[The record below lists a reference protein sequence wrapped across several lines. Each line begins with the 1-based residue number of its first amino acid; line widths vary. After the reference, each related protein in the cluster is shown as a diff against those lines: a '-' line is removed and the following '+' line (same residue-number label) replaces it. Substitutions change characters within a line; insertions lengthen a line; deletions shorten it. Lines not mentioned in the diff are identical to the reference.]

1 VTCARPAVLLIF
13 ALGCAGPAGA
23 PAAAAHTSPDL
34 SFYDLQARLAARA
47 ASLVGQARDFRVAGE
62 RFNRD
67 CTGFVQAVYE
77 AEGIPLRAIMQRTAP
92 NERSGVVAA
101 FRAMQEHG
109 TIFGGG
115 GEWPAPGDLVFWHDT
130 YDRNRNGRADDGFTH
145 VGVVEYVGEDGT
157 VVFLH
162 RGKKAVARGAMNP
175 ERPGEAKANG
185 YVVNSPIRS
194 RNPRLRN
201 VPVLAGA
208 LFAAYARIDP
218 ARFPLRA
225 TAIAESRPVNEPE
238 PAPAPESQAQKAGL
252 GLGLGPTHPGG
263 E

>member
-1 VTCARPAVLLIF
+1 VGR
-13 ALGCAGPAGA
+13 
-23 PAAAAHTSPDL
+23 TSPDL

-47 ASLVGQARDFRVAGE
+47 ASLVGQAGEFRVAGA

-77 AEGIPLRAIMQRTAP
+77 AEGIPLRALMQRAAP

-101 FRAMQEHG
+101 FRAMQENG

-145 VGVVEYVGEDGT
+145 VGVVEYVADDGT
-157 VVFLH
+157 VVFVH

-175 ERPGEAKANG
+175 ERPREAKANG

-194 RNPRLRN
+194 RNPRLEG

-208 LFAAYARIDP
+208 LFAGYARIDP
-218 ARFPLRA
+218 ARLPLPPM
-225 TAIAESRPVNEPE
+225 AIASRRAED
-238 PAPAPESQAQKAGL
+238 APPL
-252 GLGLGPTHPGG
+252 PTLSPGG
-263 E
+263 GEGRVRGPRL